1 MRHLAIA
8 TALLATTLLSAPPA
22 LAGDAGSLG
31 LSVGGMLLLTVG
43 GGVVTSV
50 LLGQAVTDDERVHP
64 ALRNMGFGFGGV
76 NLALGTAGLIAG
88 ALVEDEDVKLAVQ
101 ISAGAFAALGLTGLT
116 FAFLSDP
123 YPEQQVALAP
133 LTGGGALAVWQGTF

>member
-76 NLALGTAGLIAG
+76 NAHLVIEEYVENTASCECLKKSGVDYA
-88 ALVEDEDVKLAVQ
+88 
-101 ISAGAFAALGLTGLT
+101 
-116 FAFLSDP
+116 
-123 YPEQQVALAP
+123 
-133 LTGGGALAVWQGTF
+133 QGWAIERPSELES